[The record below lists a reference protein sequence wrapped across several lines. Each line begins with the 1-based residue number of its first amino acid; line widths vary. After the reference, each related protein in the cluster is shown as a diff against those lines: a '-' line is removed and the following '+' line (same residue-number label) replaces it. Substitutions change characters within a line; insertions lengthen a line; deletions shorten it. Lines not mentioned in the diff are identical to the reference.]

1 MATKS
6 AFSLKGDIQLFF
18 SDATLKKANQQ
29 IAQTAA
35 RIQGRTQNVNRSLA
49 SLAGNVGTTF
59 GLVAA
64 GFGASAM
71 AAGKFEESFVAVKK
85 TLNIAGDA
93 KKVEAAFN
101 SIAKSLLELTK
112 ISPVTAQELNQI
124 AAVGG
129 QLGIAANDIVKFTQ
143 VIQKLT
149 IATNLGAEDAAL
161 AMARL
166 QEITGRGVNELDNLG
181 ATLVDLGNNFAA
193 TESEITNASLQIAT
207 ATSQVSGNLNNA
219 AVDALAF
226 STALRA
232 IGQPAQAGA
241 TAIVRLMTDM
251 SQAVVQGGEDLDLFA
266 KTAGMSGAE
275 FRQLFGVDSTKAV
288 ALFIKGLDQ
297 ANIAGMSNIEV
308 MERLGLSQVRT
319 RKAILALS
327 KAHETLFD
335 AIDTANNAFVE
346 NTALNLEAERRYDT
360 LYSKIQQL
368 KNIAQAGIID
378 FSRDNQSLD
387 YAKSTV
393 ETLTNLTQVT
403 MDNLSRIIKIIIPV
417 TGTLFTLRTVF
428 SLIEKNTANMAAN
441 LGLVDQSMAGI
452 GGAAKA
458 LQGVGFALGG
468 GGSITEEDISRFGMD
483 IYKGGRITTGDRIRQ
498 AIPGV
503 FGKIAGVS
511 TGSSKRQS
519 DLARQAFFSDRR
531 GADAFMQNKV
541 DQIVDFRS
549 QDLEGYID
557 SLASLGI
564 EAGDLEEAMS
574 DMNVSIRAGRLF
586 MEKAT
591 NIAQDMIAKVGTVGG
606 DYSGFPLLEEVLQGN
621 RLPTEPNEI
630 ISQGLIDIDR
640 YSPEEIFKA
649 RQSII
654 LDEIDKATSGART
667 KDPGLVENMIRQINY
682 SIFNLY
688 SDMEAF
694 FAEGL
699 KAKITRMNM
708 ALFQRPINPME
719 QIGALTRKLG
729 VEPDMVAG
737 TASGVGASYPGGFD
751 LRKDGSMGPS
761 LTKAQRIV
769 TLGFG
774 PNRQQEEIKKD
785 MQEMLD
791 IYFRNL
797 FGGLDLSVRNYF
809 ETGFKGIGFQNFAS
823 KDVGKMNAVMDTGNA
838 RLISLINELGIEAL
852 QPEDFFQKDKDRITD
867 ESIFRHTKGTDIPE
881 SIKKLGGDATEQYL
895 EMIQQGGFFPLMGD
909 EVQFHIKRLMS
920 ESQMFVNNLQNK
932 LGAIFKKAA
941 DVFGPVITKSLDFIQ
956 FQGLRLVEF
965 FKNLD
970 DKVFKQLRNN
980 LQEYAINNVAALA
993 GVTSVGDA
1001 KITDPLT
1008 RSILDKTLINPTGGF
1023 GGDVANS
1030 ASGFLNLLD
1039 GRTETFTMLQRF
1051 DEMVKQANQE
1061 STIVTDFYMKL
1072 RQQGY
1077 PKGNPLPPGI
1087 MGEMR
1092 AGLSGTMFNNMVM
1105 RQYGDAEPKGL
1116 DMKGVVTRF
1125 NSRMR
1130 GGYPVDIGFKGM
1142 VNEESFNRIDTIG
1155 LNLRLLFNTLK
1166 DKISPLFTFV
1176 KDIASAHYLLDASQ
1190 FSLVDTVTQEAEKIK
1205 KGYFSALENVYEAGR
1220 GPSALLPGVPGPLQ
1234 TRLYSQYGSPLQLDA
1249 SNRPKRSTI
1258 SGIPRDNLIAA
1269 FGFKGDELF
1278 ERLGINPSMGD
1289 RIIDLMTQTEIGLDT
1304 SIPYLATLADSP
1316 SWSKASQQIQ
1326 NFTKSLDEGI
1336 ISFEE
1341 YVRLIKDI
1349 QIEIFRAVPESVT
1362 DIAPLDW
1369 ASTNR
1374 KLVEENYEQ
1383 SGFVTNRSGQRSKV
1397 LGQSFRLGDLYMPN
1411 TNSEQARKESFI
1423 TMFPEQFLDQRY
1435 APDDSQTSGPMRGV
1449 YGTNQTILKY
1459 QDTINE
1465 FYAKISD
1472 GITRFAD
1479 TIRMK
1484 MPDISEGLKR
1494 FTDRF
1499 FNFAVMLDQTFR
1511 KLGQS
1516 IDEFL
1521 TNLVT
1526 RIGESQVVKG
1536 VGERVS
1542 SFVGGFK
1549 KVGYQKD
1556 YNDLLKAEV
1565 RLQTVI
1571 NKILRKR
1578 ETSQVRLADLITKE
1592 GTEELLAGST
1602 VKGISDKQNV
1612 DNLLD
1617 AIYGTTGT
1625 GFFGKQANRKRRGI
1639 AVGGGLEQVNEA
1651 IALLQNSD
1659 EFFVDY
1665 TTRAGE
1671 TIELNKSML
1680 KSFTL
1685 LSSKV
1690 GRFAAVLIGIVK
1702 AFSLLGAAYLV
1713 VAPVV
1718 KLFSKIGAQSRGM
1731 KQFSNTLR
1739 EVTDGMLEYRVELFK
1754 LTEAEKLR
1762 AEQAKVIGGTQSEA
1776 YESIVDYIDKQNKA
1790 LANQRRQMSEAL
1802 GTSFLENIAE
1812 NLLASPQDNFF
1823 FKGAGGPGSYI
1834 DSVISQLATGRNLT
1848 EEMVRQQIAEPIG
1861 NALYNV
1867 LESGEIPTIGEIFN
1881 QVLFAEQPDGTNLGE
1896 LSGFFTGFTREF
1908 LEKSGVEKSTDDAFL
1923 FFNEIFQ
1930 NALVEGIYQASKLS
1944 NEEIAKMGALAGG
1957 DGLGI
1962 AVGMALFGEDGLANM
1977 NDTEIK
1983 KDIRDRLG
1991 AGADFGAIYGDLLGE
2006 INQSI
2011 AKVINDYTGRGAKGQ
2026 DFFAQLGSGDF
2037 SSIGAGAVQQAFLDE
2052 IGKQIKATTP
2062 GATDAQV
2069 GQAMVE
2075 FLSFYETVGAMT
2087 GVALGTVSELP
2098 QLLEQISPD
2107 APMFQPLMQMLQTR
2121 IQELEQAGY
2130 VTADQM
2136 LDAQGNFNDMFKLF
2150 NEGMGKIEKETIAD
2164 VKALNN
2170 TLGIT
2175 AQMSAKLAIK
2185 MSESFKKMRSEISL
2199 FGKEVQ
2205 QQQFTRRSL
2214 GDLIND
2220 FVQAGQLQEKLER
2233 DVSTLRLQGY
2243 QMLADR
2249 VLSLGPGGAD
2259 LAARFLNDSVAAVA
2273 AETQL
2278 RTLSPSD
2285 ATELGVTSP
2294 LEDDADFMAKMK
2306 AAGMNVVK
2314 GIQEGIE
2321 SGYNEILGTFE
2332 NLGQAIIDKLVEA
2345 LGLGSP
2351 SKLTAY
2357 QGKMVLKGLELVAK
2371 ESPERRALLNTY
2383 EQLGEEIPARVAKGL
2398 QNNANLLNPLLN
2410 PQNPSGNPDQSL
2422 IPGAPGS
2429 GRGGR
2434 VGGPT
2439 PYRSNFNVG
2448 EGYYSGG
2455 MYFDTSKLEGMF
2467 SKFGANFSMFVGTQT
2482 NIQNKLDTIVAN
2494 IYNNAQQ
2501 NITMMQEAWGMVTS
2515 LTQAER
2521 AYNSSIL
2528 GVFNSKQSLAKTLRE
2543 EASLND
2549 RIAETKERLDK
2560 LEIEGKK
2567 GNVTVKE
2574 RIGIL
2579 QQLLSLREMEKKA
2592 AGEYDARTA
2601 LSIQQK
2607 EQEVANMALMYDRGV
2622 ITQLDFQAAQEELA
2636 ELKGEFK
2643 TEEDKELFFLQL
2655 ADAEA
2660 EYKKASEDA
2669 KKVDQNLIST
2679 REEYLTLLD
2688 EQERKS
2694 AEVTVA
2700 QDAYR
2705 GSLENVVT
2713 TNMALN
2719 VEILKFNENAG
2730 AYGEELGKI
2739 KEIYGEVTDEV
2750 NNLFKAVKKYN
2761 DEQGK
2766 VGIDAASAIGVA
2778 SGSDALS
2785 EDVVAEATLD
2795 EIRQE
2800 AADQIL
2806 NQSRGARNQTFKSFG
2821 NMIGSQLEAF
2831 GLSEYFTQLLNQGS
2845 RGGLIADDA
2854 FLQSIMDESQQPDF
2868 YINEF
2873 GYPTYGPTSDE
2884 KDRFLEDESQILG
2897 YQKRLDM
2904 SVATRDFNQ
2913 NMEAFIESIGINLE
2927 RNAAGI
2933 YEYTQA
2939 NLDFV
2944 AANLPADFAG
2954 MDLIGFMD
2962 VLNKTGKFRTTSN
2975 LFPEADVI
2983 TGGSGS
2989 GSGTSGGSANSAQG
3003 TYGSPIKY
3011 KKGDRLQPGIYYD
3024 TTMGSMTGAQIEAML
3039 AQGMNVVPK
3048 AQMGMRLPDF
3058 KIPQFKHG
3066 GRMQDHLMK
3075 RALVGEYGP
3084 EEVRFVP
3091 GSGFLVKPLTTGGRG
3106 NNTVVEN
3113 LSVNVTGIPVDNASA
3128 RKAAIQIKK
3137 ALQRLDR
3144 EGRAGGGVR
3153 NT

>member
-93 KKVEAAFN
+93 KKVETAFN
-101 SIAKSLLELTK
+101 SIAKSLLELTR

-266 KTAGMSGAE
+266 KTAGMSSGE
-275 FRQLFGVDSTKAV
+275 FRKLFGVDSTKAI
-288 ALFIKGLDQ
+288 ALFVKGLDQ
-297 ANIAGMSNIEV
+297 SNIAGMSNIEV

-319 RKAILALS
+319 RKAILGLS
-327 KAHETLFD
+327 KAHETLFE

-378 FSRDNQSLD
+378 FSQDNNSLE

-403 MDNLSRIIKIIIPV
+403 MDNLSRIIKVIVPV

-441 LGLVDQSMAGI
+441 LGLVDTSMKGI
-452 GGAAKA
+452 GSASKA
-458 LQGVGFALGG
+458 LNSVGFALGSG
-468 GGSITEEDISRFGMD
+468 GAISEEDVETFGMD
-483 IYKGGRITTGDRIRQ
+483 LYKGGRITTGDRIRQ
-498 AIPGV
+498 AIPSI
-503 FGKIAGVS
+503 FGKITGFS
-511 TGSSKRQS
+511 TGSDKRQA
-519 DLARQAFFSDRR
+519 DITRQSFFASRR

-541 DQIVDFRS
+541 DQIVDFRG
-549 QDLEGYID
+549 QDLEGYVD
-557 SLASLGI
+557 TLANLGI
-564 EAGDLEEAMS
+564 ETDELAEAMS
-574 DMNVSIRAGRLF
+574 ETNVAIRAGKLF
-586 MEKAT
+586 MEKSME
-591 NIAQDMIAKVGTVGG
+591 IAHNMLANTGIVGG
-606 DYSGFPLLEEVLQGN
+606 DYSAFPNLQKALQGN
-621 RLPTEPNEI
+621 KLTDLEPNQI
-630 ISQGLIDIDR
+630 ISKGLIDLDK

-649 RQSII
+649 RQSIV
-654 LDEIDKATSGART
+654 LEQIDNATSGAKT
-667 KDPGLVENMIRQINY
+667 ADPSLVQNFIRQINY
-682 SIFNLY
+682 SIFNMY
-688 SDMEAF
+688 SDLEAY

-699 KAKITRMNM
+699 KAKVQAMNM

-719 QIGALTRKLG
+719 QIGLISRRLG

-751 LRKDGSMGPS
+751 LGPDMSIGPS
-761 LTKAQRIV
+761 LTKAQRLL

-774 PNRQQEEIKKD
+774 PNNQQEEIEKD
-785 MQEMLD
+785 LIKMAEQFIGEST
-791 IYFRNL
+791 
-797 FGGLDLSVRNYF
+797 LDLRKRNYF
-809 ETGFKGIGFQNFAS
+809 ETAFKGIGFANNTS
-823 KDVGKMNAVMDTGNA
+823 KDVLGMNQAMDTGNA
-838 RLISLINELGIEAL
+838 RLLSLINRVGIQAL
-852 QPEDFFQKDKDRITD
+852 QPEDFMQSDG
-867 ESIFRHTKGTDIPE
+867 EGFRLTEATDIPL
-881 SIKKLGGDATEQYL
+881 SIKKLGEDATKQYL

-965 FKNLD
+965 FENLD
-970 DKVFKQLRNN
+970 NKVFNKLRNN
-980 LQEYAINNVAALA
+980 LQEYAINNVAALSS
-993 GVTSVGDA
+993 VTSVGDA

-1008 RSILDKTLINPTGGF
+1008 RSILGKSIVSP
-1023 GGDVANS
+1023 
-1030 ASGFLNLLD
+1030 SGVSNEADGWINLLND
-1039 GRTETFTMLQRF
+1039 RTEKFTMLQRF
-1051 DEMVKQANQE
+1051 DEMLKEYNQD
-1061 STIVTDFYMKL
+1061 STIVTDFYTQL
-1072 RQQGY
+1072 RSRGY
-1077 PKGNPLPPGI
+1077 PQSPNVLPPGVL
-1087 MGEMR
+1087 GELR
-1092 AGLSGTMFNNMVM
+1092 SELPGQMFNNMVM
-1105 RQYGDAEPKGL
+1105 RQFDDMEPKGL
-1116 DMKGVVTRF
+1116 DMNELVSRF
-1125 NSRMR
+1125 NMQMR
-1130 GGYPVDIGFKGM
+1130 GGMGAFGSISFKGK
-1142 VNEESFNRIDTIG
+1142 VFQESFSKIDTIG

-1166 DKISPLFTFV
+1166 DKVAPLFTFV

-1190 FSLVDTVTQEAEKIK
+1190 FSLIETVTQEAEKYK
-1205 KGYFSALENVYEAGR
+1205 REYLGALENVFEAGR
-1220 GPSALLPGVPGPLQ
+1220 GPSALLPGIPSPLQ
-1234 TRLYSQYGSPLQLDA
+1234 TKPYAQYGSPLQLDA
-1249 SNRPKRSTI
+1249 EGKPKATRI
-1258 SGIPRDNLIAA
+1258 SGMST
-1269 FGFKGDELF
+1269 FGGIKSLGLKDGEVFDRPEIQPSVGDF
-1278 ERLGINPSMGD
+1278 IV
-1289 RIIDLMTQTEIGLDT
+1289 DLMGTQLTLDDD
-1304 SIPYLATLADSP
+1304 IPYLNTLKKSPDFPAAAAKIKKFKADFEN
-1316 SWSKASQQIQ
+1316 QII
-1326 NFTKSLDEGI
+1326 NFG
-1336 ISFEE
+1336 E
-1341 YVRLIKDI
+1341 YVELIKDI
-1349 QIEIFRAVPESVT
+1349 QIEIFRAVPESVM

-1374 KLVEENYEQ
+1374 KLIEENYEQ
-1383 SGFVTNRSGQRSKV
+1383 SGFVTTRSGEESKV
-1397 LGQSFRLGDLYMPN
+1397 LGQKFRLGDLYIPN
-1411 TNSEQARKESFI
+1411 TNSEQARREDFI
-1423 TMFPEQFLDQRY
+1423 TMFPEQFLDQRF
-1435 APDDSQTSGPMRGV
+1435 APDDSQTSTPMRGV

-1484 MPDISEGLKR
+1484 MPAISEGLKK
-1494 FTDRF
+1494 FTDRL

-1511 KLGQS
+1511 KIGQS
-1516 IDEFL
+1516 IEEFL
-1521 TNLVT
+1521 QNLVT

-1542 SFVGGFK
+1542 SFIGGFK
-1549 KVGYQKD
+1549 KVGAQKD
-1556 YNDLLKAEV
+1556 YNDLLKSEIK
-1565 RLQTVI
+1565 LQNVI

-1578 ETSQVRLADLITKE
+1578 ETSQVRLGDLIKRE
-1592 GTEELLAGST
+1592 GTQELLSASS
-1602 VKGISDKQNV
+1602 VKGVSDKQNI

-1617 AIYGTTGT
+1617 SIYGTSGE

-1639 AVGGGLEQVNEA
+1639 AVGGGLEQVNEVV
-1651 IALLQNSD
+1651 ALLQSSD
-1659 EFFVDY
+1659 DFFVDY
-1665 TTRAGE
+1665 KTRAGE
-1671 TIELNKSML
+1671 TIELNQSML
-1680 KSFTL
+1680 KSFTV

-1690 GRFAAVLIGIVK
+1690 GRFTAVLLGMIK
-1702 AFSLLGAAYLV
+1702 AFSLLGVAYLV
-1713 VAPVV
+1713 VAPLV
-1718 KLFSKIGAQSRGM
+1718 KMFSKIGAQSRGA
-1731 KQFSNTLR
+1731 KEFTNTLR

-1754 LTEAEKLR
+1754 LSEAEKLR
-1762 AEQAKVIGGTQSEA
+1762 ADQAKVIGGTTSEA

-1790 LANQRRQMSEAL
+1790 LTNQRKQMSQTL

-1812 NLLASPQDNFF
+1812 NLLGSPQDNFF

-1848 EEMVRQQIAEPIG
+1848 EDMVRKQIAEPIG

-1881 QVLFAEQPDGTNLGE
+1881 QVLFTEQPSPTNMGE

-1930 NALVEGIYQASKLS
+1930 NALVEGIFESQKLS
-1944 NEEIAKMGALAGG
+1944 AEEIARMGQQAGG
-1957 DGLGI
+1957 DPFGAALGGL
-1962 AVGMALFGEDGLANM
+1962 LFGEGGIANM

-1991 AGADFGAIYGDLLGE
+1991 AGANFGAIYGDLLGE
-2006 INQSI
+2006 VNQSI
-2011 AKVINDYTGRGAKGQ
+2011 AKVINDYTGRGTKGT
-2026 DFFAQLGSGDF
+2026 DFFAELGEGDF
-2037 SSIGAGAVQQAFLDE
+2037 SSIGAGAVQQAFLSE
-2052 IGKQIKATTP
+2052 ISKQIRATTP
-2062 GATDAQV
+2062 NATDAQV

-2098 QLLEQISPD
+2098 QLLEKISPD

-2136 LDAQGNFNDMFKLF
+2136 FDAQGNFNDMFKLF

-2205 QQQFTRRSL
+2205 QQQFTRRTL

-2220 FVQAGQLQEKLER
+2220 FVQAGNLQDKLES
-2233 DVSTLRLQGY
+2233 DVSKLRLQGY

-2259 LAARFLNDSVAAVA
+2259 LAKRFLNDSVAAVA
-2273 AETQL
+2273 AESQL
-2278 RTLSPSD
+2278 RTIAPSD
-2285 ATELGVTSP
+2285 ATALGVTSP
-2294 LEDDADFMAKMK
+2294 LEDDKDFMAKMK

-2314 GIQEGIE
+2314 GLTEGIE
-2321 SGYNEILGTFE
+2321 SGYQEILNTFT
-2332 NLGQAIIDKLVEA
+2332 NLGEAIIEKLAIA
-2345 LGLGSP
+2345 LDLGSP
-2351 SKLTAY
+2351 SKATEY
-2357 QGKMVLKGLELVAK
+2357 QARMVLKGLQLPAQK
-2371 ESPERRALLNTY
+2371 SPERTALLNTY
-2383 EQLGEEIPARVAKGL
+2383 EQLGKEIPSSIAKGI
-2398 QNNANLLNPLLN
+2398 QNTSNLLNPLLN

-2429 GRGGR
+2429 GRGGK
-2434 VGGPT
+2434 VGPPT
-2439 PYRSNFNVG
+2439 AYKSNFNIG

-2455 MYFDTSKLEGMF
+2455 MYFDSEKLEAIF

-2494 IYNNAQQ
+2494 IYNNATD
-2501 NITMMQEAWGMVTS
+2501 NITQMQEAWGMVTS
-2515 LTQAER
+2515 LTNAER
-2521 AYNSSIL
+2521 QYNSSIL
-2528 GVFNSKQSLAKTLRE
+2528 GVFNAKQSLAKTLRE
-2543 EASLND
+2543 EASLTD
-2549 RIAETKERLDK
+2549 RIADTKERLDK

-2567 GNVTVKE
+2567 GNITVKE
-2574 RIGIL
+2574 RVGIL

-2607 EQEVANMALMYDRGV
+2607 EQEVANMALMFDRGV
-2622 ITQLDFQAAQEELA
+2622 ITQLDFQAAQEELS

-2643 TEEDKELFFLQL
+2643 SDEDKELFFLQL

-2660 EYKKASEDA
+2660 EYKKTVEDA
-2669 KKVDQNLIST
+2669 KKVDQSLIST

-2694 AEVTVA
+2694 AEVTVS
-2700 QDAYR
+2700 QDGYR
-2705 GSLENVVT
+2705 ASLENVVT

-2719 VEILKFNENAG
+2719 MEILKFNEQAG
-2730 AYGEELGKI
+2730 LYAEELAKI
-2739 KEIYGEVTDEV
+2739 KGAYGEVTDEV
-2750 NNLFKAVKKYN
+2750 NNLFNAVERYHN
-2761 DEQGK
+2761 SLGK
-2766 VGIDAASAIGVA
+2766 IGIDSATAIGVA
-2778 SGSDALS
+2778 SGGDDLS
-2785 EDVVAEATLD
+2785 EEVTAKAVEEELK
-2795 EIRQE
+2795 QE
-2800 AADQIL
+2800 AADQIS
-2806 NQSRGARNQTFKSFG
+2806 NQAKTSVTTFQGFG
-2821 NMIGSQLEAF
+2821 DMIASQLDAF
-2831 GLSEYFTQLLNQGS
+2831 KLGEYFTELLNQGS
-2845 RGGLIADDA
+2845 KGALIADDA
-2854 FLQSIMDESQQPDF
+2854 FLQSIIDESQQPG
-2868 YINEF
+2868 YTVNKY
-2873 GYPTYGPTSDE
+2873 GYPTFGPTSDE
-2884 KDRFLEDESQILG
+2884 KDRFLEDDSQILG
-2897 YQKRLDM
+2897 YQKRLDYSNAERM
-2904 SVATRDFNQ
+2904 FLQ
-2913 NMEAFIESIGINLE
+2913 NMEAFVESIGINLE

-2933 YEYTQA
+2933 YEYTQS

-2944 AANLPADFAG
+2944 AENLPAAYSE
-2954 MDLIGFMD
+2954 MDILGFMD
-2962 VLNKTGKFRTTSN
+2962 VLNKTNMFRTTSN

-2983 TGGSGS
+2983 SGGSGS
-2989 GSGTSGGSANSAQG
+2989 GSGGNSGADSEQG
-3003 TYGSPIKY
+3003 KTPGTALVYKNNNELLDGLYYQTKHYGNI
-3011 KKGDRLQPGIYYD
+3011 
-3024 TTMGSMTGAQIEAML
+3024 TGAQINAL
-3039 AQGMNVVPK
+3039 LKAGMNVVPK
-3048 AQMGMRLPDF
+3048 VPTAAMGMRLPDM
-3058 KIPQFKHG
+3058 KMPQFKNG

-3084 EEVRFVP
+3084 EEIRFVP
-3091 GSGFLVKPLTTGGRG
+3091 GSGFLVKPLTQGGRG
-3106 NNTVVEN
+3106 NNTIVEN

-3128 RKAAIQIKK
+3128 RKAALQIKK